1 MITPLALINL
11 MQLSNPFITM
21 LDAESEKM
29 RLFSGL
35 KIIARLAT
43 IVCFPINMTK
53 VCVAGKA
60 CVMHVIESVTG
71 DKPKTF

>member
-1 MITPLALINL
+1 
-11 MQLSNPFITM
+11 
-21 LDAESEKM
+21 M

-35 KIIARLAT
+35 KIIARLAA

-60 CVMHVIESVTG
+60 CVMHIIESVTG
-71 DKPKTF
+71 DKPKAF